1 MSETRNTKLSYLY
14 RDGSNYK
21 VSGTV
26 IFSGAITLGDRDR
39 LLGGMLPSSDDDLW
53 GVIIPGQVGL
63 ADLQD
68 RFYEREIA
76 MIEAMLAPQEGPV
89 RTLIDPGER
98 DRYQTLLKQ
107 MRATK
112 PQWRDTDDHVFHQV
126 TDIVLTLEPPTDPR
140 SILEFISDVLRVDWD
155 ESWRPSFYEEM
166 VANYEAAIA
175 SGKGDGPEVP

>member
-21 VSGTV
+21 VAGTV

-68 RFYEREIA
+68 RFYEREVRSSSSSLMCCGSTGMKA
-76 MIEAMLAPQEGPV
+76 GGPAS
-89 RTLIDPGER
+89 
-98 DRYQTLLKQ
+98 
-107 MRATK
+107 MRRWS
-112 PQWRDTDDHVFHQV
+112 QIMR
-126 TDIVLTLEPPTDPR
+126 PR
-140 SILEFISDVLRVDWD
+140 SPPR
-155 ESWRPSFYEEM
+155 RG
-166 VANYEAAIA
+166 AARR
-175 SGKGDGPEVP
+175 SHEGS